1 MIREKDWRN
10 VAFDI
15 FNHLVI
21 LALGLLALAPLVNLL
36 AISLSSSAAAMG
48 GYVTFWP
55 VDFTLENYNAII
67 NSSAVYRA
75 FLISVQR
82 TVLGTVISM
91 FFTVITAYPLSKTM
105 KEFKGR
111 NIFAWMIVF
120 TMLFDGGLIPGYM
133 VIRNLGLLNTIWAL
147 ILPMSVS
154 AWSIILLMNFFKEV
168 PRELEEAALLDGAN
182 HWQILWKIFVP
193 LSTPALATLALFI
206 AVFHWNSWFDGMIFM
221 TDNANYPLQTYLRTV
236 VIDLNSTTLQ
246 MDATKV
252 DSLSQRS
259 LRAAMIFISTVPI
272 MVIYPFLQRY
282 FVTGIKLGSVKG

>member
-15 FNHLVI
+15 FNHLFI

-48 GYVTFWP
+48 GYVTFLP

-75 FLISVQR
+75 FLVSVQR
-82 TVLGTVISM
+82 TVLGTVISL

-133 VIRNLGLLNTIWAL
+133 VIRNLGLLNSIWAL
-147 ILPMSVS
+147 ILPVSVS

-182 HWQILWKIFVP
+182 HWQILWQIFVP

-236 VIDLNSTTLQ
+236 VIDMNNTTLQ
-246 MDATKV
+246 MDATRV
-252 DSLSQRS
+252 DALSQRS

-272 MVIYPFLQRY
+272 MVVYPFLQRY

>member
-15 FNHLVI
+15 FNHLFI

-48 GYVTFWP
+48 GYVTFLP

-75 FLISVQR
+75 FLVSVQR
-82 TVLGTVISM
+82 TVLGTVISL

-133 VIRNLGLLNTIWAL
+133 VIRSLGLLNSIWAL
-147 ILPMSVS
+147 ILPVSVS

-182 HWQILWKIFVP
+182 HWQILWQIFVP

-221 TDNANYPLQTYLRTV
+221 TDNANYPLQTYLRTI

-246 MDATKV
+246 MDATRV
-252 DSLSQRS
+252 DALSQRS

-272 MVIYPFLQRY
+272 MVVYPFLQRY

>member
-15 FNHLVI
+15 FNHLFI
-21 LALGLLALAPLVNLL
+21 FALGLLALAPLVNLF

-75 FLISVQR
+75 FLVSVQR
-82 TVLGTVISM
+82 TVIGTILSL

-111 NIFAWMIVF
+111 NIFAWIIVF

-133 VIRNLGLLNTIWAL
+133 VIRSLGLINSIWAL
-147 ILPMSVS
+147 ILPVSVS

-182 HWQILWKIFVP
+182 HWQILWQIFVP

-221 TDNANYPLQTYLRTV
+221 TDNANYPLQTYLRTI

-252 DSLSQRS
+252 DALSQRS

-272 MVIYPFLQRY
+272 MVVYPFLQRY